1 MPMVIAGILES
12 RAVEQKRKLVKDIE
26 VKLVGSNIGILPR

>member
-1 MPMVIAGILES
+1 MPMVTARVLES